1 MSDKSDKKSPDSKER
16 GQPAPGDE
24 DGVYNHTW
32 DKPIIEQQTDHVY
45 SSAHSRNEYD
55 CVNSD
60 LYNHTWDKPITEEIT
75 NHVYSSTSSGNDT
88 NVYDH
93 TNSRNSNSSE
103 LNGDDYGVNPK

>member
-1 MSDKSDKKSPDSKER
+1 MPDKTSHDSSER
-16 GQPAPGDE
+16 CQLAQGDE

-32 DKPIIEQQTDHVY
+32 DKTITEKQTDHMY

-60 LYNHTWDKPITEEIT
+60 VYNHTWDKPITEKIT
-75 NHVYSSTSSGNDT
+75 DHLYSSTSSRNDA

-93 TNSRNSNSSE
+93 TNSRNLNSSK
-103 LNGDDYGVNPK
+103 LN

>member
-1 MSDKSDKKSPDSKER
+1 MTDKSDKTSPDSKER
-16 GQPAPGDE
+16 GQPASGDE

-32 DKPIIEQQTDHVY
+32 DKPITEKQTDHVY

-60 LYNHTWDKPITEEIT
+60 VYNHTSDKPITAEIT
-75 NHVYSSTSSGNDT
+75 DHVYTSTSSGNDS

-93 TNSRNSNSSE
+93 SYSRNLNSSE
-103 LNGDDYGVNPK
+103 LNRDDYGVNPK